1 MIDLSVRGLVKG
13 FEQGNDILKG
23 ITFDVN
29 AGERVGIL
37 GRNGCGKTTFF
48 RILSGELQPDAG
60 TVSIASGRRLGL
72 ISQIPVYPD
81 GWTTEDVLREA
92 HRRLY
97 DMEARMNELTAR
109 MASDNSPAL
118 LAEYDRLS
126 ENFRRLGG
134 YDMEHERNRVANG
147 LDIPAAMRAQPFD
160 SLSGGEKTRVNLAR
174 LILEDT
180 DILLLDEPTNH
191 LDASGRRKLCDFVCG
206 SRATIL
212 VVSHDAELLDLV
224 GITCELTPQGLKV
237 YGGNF
242 AFCREQRQAEEAA
255 LERQVASAEAALQ
268 LARRKAR
275 EIRERQ
281 EKRMRAGERHKDGL
295 PRILRKTFKDSGERT
310 DSRLG
315 DKHAGLVD
323 DARQRLGELRRRRRE
338 ACELK
343 IDFDDARLHDG
354 KLLVSARGVNVEHT
368 PGHPLWRVP
377 IDLEVRSGERILLA
391 GDNGSG
397 KTTLVRLLAGE
408 LQPSSG
414 QVVRTAFSH
423 VWLDQEYGMAATP
436 RSVLELAQ
444 CHNSGGLPEHGL
456 KMRLHRALF
465 PEAMW
470 DKRCDTLSGGERMRL
485 CLCCLMISNSVPD
498 LLVLDEP
505 TNNLDLGSLGILARA
520 IAGYRGT
527 LLVVTHD
534 RHFAREVGITRT
546 VALPPPE

>member
-1 MIDLSVRGLVKG
+1 MGIILSGVSYRYRNQQFLFEGLDLSVAAGAKVSLVGDNGTGKSTLLKLIAG
-13 FEQGNDILKG
+13 ELAPSSGSIVCPSRPYYVPQQAGIAGISVARALGVDGKVGALRAICAGSTDAACYDILA
-23 ITFDVN
+23 DDWEVE
-29 AGERVGIL
+29 ARCRAAL
-37 GRNGCGKTTFF
+37 
-48 RILSGELQPDAG
+48 
-60 TVSIASGRRLGL
+60 
-72 ISQIPVYPD
+72 D
-81 GWTTEDVLREA
+81 GWGLPHV
-92 HRRLY
+92 
-97 DMEARMNELTAR
+97 
-109 MASDNSPAL
+109 
-118 LAEYDRLS
+118 
-126 ENFRRLGG
+126 
-134 YDMEHERNRVANG
+134 G
-147 LDIPAAMRAQPFD
+147 LDSPVD
-160 SLSGGEKTRVNLAR
+160 TLSGGEKTRLLLAGVAVHAPAV
-174 LILEDT
+174 I
-180 DILLLDEPTNH
+180 LLDEPTNH

-255 LERQVASAEAALQ
+255 LERQVAY
-268 LARRKAR
+268 
-275 EIRERQ
+275 
-281 EKRMRAGERHKDGL
+281 
-295 PRILRKTFKDSGERT
+295 
-310 DSRLG
+310 
-315 DKHAGLVD
+315 
-323 DARQRLGELRRRRRE
+323 ARQRLGELRRRRRE

>member
-1 MIDLSVRGLVKG
+1 M
-13 FEQGNDILKG
+13 
-23 ITFDVN
+23 
-29 AGERVGIL
+29 
-37 GRNGCGKTTFF
+37 
-48 RILSGELQPDAG
+48 
-60 TVSIASGRRLGL
+60 
-72 ISQIPVYPD
+72 
-81 GWTTEDVLREA
+81 
-92 HRRLY
+92 
-97 DMEARMNELTAR
+97 
-109 MASDNSPAL
+109 
-118 LAEYDRLS
+118 
-126 ENFRRLGG
+126 
-134 YDMEHERNRVANG
+134 
-147 LDIPAAMRAQPFD
+147 
-160 SLSGGEKTRVNLAR
+160 
-174 LILEDT
+174 
-180 DILLLDEPTNH
+180 
-191 LDASGRRKLCDFVCG
+191 
-206 SRATIL
+206 
-212 VVSHDAELLDLV
+212 VSHDAELLDLV

-485 CLCCLMISNSVPD
+485 CLCCL
-498 LLVLDEP
+498 E
-505 TNNLDLGSLGILARA
+505 LGSRPACPRRTDQQPRPREPRHPCPRHCRVSGNAARRYPRPAFRPRGRHHADGGSASAGIGAFPVGRFSPGLWPAPWKKRA
-520 IAGYRGT
+520 KNCKIRPDFVY
-527 LLVVTHD
+527 LCM
-534 RHFAREVGITRT
+534 
-546 VALPPPE
+546 

>member
-1 MIDLSVRGLVKG
+1 
-13 FEQGNDILKG
+13 
-23 ITFDVN
+23 
-29 AGERVGIL
+29 
-37 GRNGCGKTTFF
+37 
-48 RILSGELQPDAG
+48 
-60 TVSIASGRRLGL
+60 
-72 ISQIPVYPD
+72 
-81 GWTTEDVLREA
+81 
-92 HRRLY
+92 
-97 DMEARMNELTAR
+97 
-109 MASDNSPAL
+109 
-118 LAEYDRLS
+118 
-126 ENFRRLGG
+126 
-134 YDMEHERNRVANG
+134 
-147 LDIPAAMRAQPFD
+147 
-160 SLSGGEKTRVNLAR
+160 
-174 LILEDT
+174 
-180 DILLLDEPTNH
+180 
-191 LDASGRRKLCDFVCG
+191 
-206 SRATIL
+206 
-212 VVSHDAELLDLV
+212 
-224 GITCELTPQGLKV
+224 
-237 YGGNF
+237 
-242 AFCREQRQAEEAA
+242 
-255 LERQVASAEAALQ
+255 
-268 LARRKAR
+268 
-275 EIRERQ
+275 
-281 EKRMRAGERHKDGL
+281 MRAGERHKDGL

-343 IDFDDARLHDG
+343 IDFNDARLHDG

-377 IDLEVRSGERILLA
+377 IDLEVRSGERILERILA
-391 GDNGSG
+391 GENCALVTDAGMPSISDPGGDNGSG

-534 RHFAREVGITRT
+534 RHFAREVGIART

>member
-1 MIDLSVRGLVKG
+1 MGIILSGVSYRYRNQQFLFEGLDLSVAAGAKVSLVGDNGTGKSTLLKLIAG
-13 FEQGNDILKG
+13 ELAPSSGSIVCPSRPYYVPQQAGIAGISVARALGVDGKVGALRAICAGSTDAACYDILA
-23 ITFDVN
+23 DDWEVE
-29 AGERVGIL
+29 ARCRAAL
-37 GRNGCGKTTFF
+37 
-48 RILSGELQPDAG
+48 
-60 TVSIASGRRLGL
+60 
-72 ISQIPVYPD
+72 D
-81 GWTTEDVLREA
+81 GWGLPHV
-92 HRRLY
+92 
-97 DMEARMNELTAR
+97 
-109 MASDNSPAL
+109 
-118 LAEYDRLS
+118 
-126 ENFRRLGG
+126 
-134 YDMEHERNRVANG
+134 G
-147 LDIPAAMRAQPFD
+147 LDSPVD
-160 SLSGGEKTRVNLAR
+160 TLSGGEKTRLLLAGVAVHAPAV
-174 LILEDT
+174 I
-180 DILLLDEPTNH
+180 LLDEPTNH

-224 GITCELTPQGLKV
+224 GTTCELTPQGLKV

-377 IDLEVRSGERILLA
+377 VDLEVRSGERILLA

-465 PEAMW
+465 PEALW

-520 IAGYRGT
+520 IAEYRGT

-534 RHFAREVGITRT
+534 RYFAREVGITRT

>member
-1 MIDLSVRGLVKG
+1 MGIILSGVSYRYRNQQFLFEGLDLSVAAGAKVSLVGDNGTGKSTLLKLIAG
-13 FEQGNDILKG
+13 ELAPSSGSIVCPSRPYYVPQQAGIAGISVARALGVDGKVGALRAICAGSTDAACYDILA
-23 ITFDVN
+23 DDWEVE
-29 AGERVGIL
+29 ARCRAAL
-37 GRNGCGKTTFF
+37 
-48 RILSGELQPDAG
+48 
-60 TVSIASGRRLGL
+60 
-72 ISQIPVYPD
+72 D
-81 GWTTEDVLREA
+81 GWGLPHV
-92 HRRLY
+92 
-97 DMEARMNELTAR
+97 
-109 MASDNSPAL
+109 
-118 LAEYDRLS
+118 
-126 ENFRRLGG
+126 
-134 YDMEHERNRVANG
+134 G
-147 LDIPAAMRAQPFD
+147 LDSPVD
-160 SLSGGEKTRVNLAR
+160 TLSGGEKTRLLLAGVAVHAPAV
-174 LILEDT
+174 I
-180 DILLLDEPTNH
+180 LLDEPTNH

-255 LERQVASAEAALQ
+255 RLQEEAVKVFQAAALPG
-268 LARRKAR
+268 AVA
-275 EIRERQ
+275 
-281 EKRMRAGERHKDGL
+281 
-295 PRILRKTFKDSGERT
+295 
-310 DSRLG
+310 
-315 DKHAGLVD
+315 

>member
-1 MIDLSVRGLVKG
+1 MRPYSWS
-13 FEQGNDILKG
+13 
-23 ITFDVN
+23 
-29 AGERVGIL
+29 A
-37 GRNGCGKTTFF
+37 TTP
-48 RILSGELQPDAG
+48 RCS
-60 TVSIASGRRLGL
+60 TWS
-72 ISQIPVYPD
+72 
-81 GWTTEDVLREA
+81 
-92 HRRLY
+92 
-97 DMEARMNELTAR
+97 
-109 MASDNSPAL
+109 
-118 LAEYDRLS
+118 
-126 ENFRRLGG
+126 
-134 YDMEHERNRVANG
+134 
-147 LDIPAAMRAQPFD
+147 
-160 SLSGGEKTRVNLAR
+160 
-174 LILEDT
+174 
-180 DILLLDEPTNH
+180 
-191 LDASGRRKLCDFVCG
+191 
-206 SRATIL
+206 
-212 VVSHDAELLDLV
+212 

-465 PEAMW
+465 PEALW

>member
-1 MIDLSVRGLVKG
+1 M
-13 FEQGNDILKG
+13 
-23 ITFDVN
+23 
-29 AGERVGIL
+29 
-37 GRNGCGKTTFF
+37 
-48 RILSGELQPDAG
+48 
-60 TVSIASGRRLGL
+60 
-72 ISQIPVYPD
+72 
-81 GWTTEDVLREA
+81 
-92 HRRLY
+92 
-97 DMEARMNELTAR
+97 
-109 MASDNSPAL
+109 
-118 LAEYDRLS
+118 
-126 ENFRRLGG
+126 
-134 YDMEHERNRVANG
+134 G
-147 LDIPAAMRAQPFD
+147 LDSPVD
-160 SLSGGEKTRVNLAR
+160 TLSGGEKTRLLLAGVAVHAPAV
-174 LILEDT
+174 I
-180 DILLLDEPTNH
+180 LLDEPTNH

-212 VVSHDAELLDLV
+212 VASHDAALLDLV

-315 DKHAGLVD
+315 NKHAGLVD